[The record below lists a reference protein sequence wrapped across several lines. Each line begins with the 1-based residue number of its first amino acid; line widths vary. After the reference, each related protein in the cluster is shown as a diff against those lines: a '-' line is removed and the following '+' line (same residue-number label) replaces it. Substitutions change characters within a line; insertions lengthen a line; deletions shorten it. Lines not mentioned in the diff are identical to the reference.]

1 MTQHFPAFAPI
12 VATARAVERL
22 PYREFLETKV
32 RMAQPLGIEVADG
45 DINPILKPHARA
57 IVRWAV
63 RGGRRAIFAAFG
75 LGKSVIQLEIL
86 RILLNHAGGRG
97 LIVLPL
103 GVRQEFRKDVR
114 LLMTGEHPKISDAER
129 AALAAWLDGRPE
141 RQLGIEF
148 IRSIDQCGES
158 GLYMTN
164 YETVRDGRLDPA
176 DFTVASLDEASV
188 LRSFGSL
195 TYQSFLTLFDRV
207 RYRFVATATPSPNR
221 FKELI
226 HYAGFLGVMDT
237 GQALTRF
244 FQRDSEKAGN
254 LTLFPH
260 KEQEFW
266 LWVASWGVFLQRPS
280 DLGFSD
286 DGYDLPELR
295 VNWHEVKTDLADAGA
310 DRDGQGILFRGGVR
324 GLASEAKERRDTL
337 PARIAKLQEI
347 VEAAPGEHFILWHDL
362 EDERRAIEAAL
373 PAREYDAWLEY
384 RDGHPRGLELYER
397 HYSAHQYAD
406 GRERNLFAGPG
417 FKTVLLTR
425 EHDALFVWRKFIDDS
440 GQQGINCAVFR
451 NEGRRL
457 SSDLI
462 REAMAI
468 GWKRWPGERFYT
480 FVDERKTASRRG
492 KNSPAGKCFIAAG
505 WRRCG
510 TTKSGLAILEAL
522 PGTDVPAVEAKEA
535 LRAVYGSQDLDARE
549 QLVIDFSEG
558 RFRLL
563 AGKPV
568 MLGSGC
574 NFQRHCHRAVF
585 VGVNHKF
592 NDFLQAI
599 HRLRRFLQEHPVEI
613 DIVYAESERETVVD
627 LKAKWARHNQLVEE
641 MSKIIRKYGLNH
653 DEMVEDLVRSIG
665 VTRIEA
671 AGEGWQV
678 ANNDCVPE
686 MQGIGSDSLDLVV
699 TSIPFS
705 KKYEYT
711 ESYHDFGHA
720 DDDDAFFGQLDYL
733 TPELFRALKPGR
745 LACIH
750 IKDTIE
756 FGSVNGLGFPT
767 VNPLHAKCIAH
778 YLAHGFAYMGLIYI
792 DTDVVRENNQ
802 TYRLTMKEQLKDG
815 TRMGVGSPEFVLLL
829 RKPQTD
835 RTRGYADNP
844 VQKRITEYSLAR
856 WQLDAHARWRS
867 DGNRF
872 LTVEELSALGPDV
885 LGKVFKE
892 QTRHEIY
899 NFESHV
905 RIGEALAARR
915 QLPTKFMALM
925 PGSARADVWDD
936 VNRMLTLNG
945 DQARKSLEK
954 HVCPLQFDIVD
965 RLIERYSNPG
975 ELVFDP
981 FGGLFTVPYRAL
993 ALKRRGRAVELNPG
1007 YFLDGVK
1014 YLEAQERAVGM
1025 PTLFD
1030 LMGIE
1035 DQQAA

>member
-1 MTQHFPAFAPI
+1 MSLKFPAFAPI
-12 VATARAVERL
+12 VLSATAKSRM
-22 PYREFLETKV
+22 PYRQFLERKV
-32 RMAQPLGIEVADG
+32 RMAQQAGIEIAD
-45 DINPILKPHARA
+45 DEINPLLKPHQRQL
-57 IVRWAV
+57 VKWGV
-63 RGGRRAIFAAFG
+63 KGGRRAIFAAFG
-75 LGKSVIQLEIL
+75 LGKTLIELEIC
-86 RILLNHAGGRG
+86 RILTGRYGGRG
-97 LIVLPL
+97 LIILPL
-103 GVRQEFRKDVR
+103 GVRQEFRKDAR
-114 LLMTGEHPKISDAER
+114 LLMTGDHPKVTDAQR
-129 AALAAWLDGRPE
+129 AELAQWLDGRPD
-141 RQLGIEF
+141 RQIDIRF
-148 IRSIDQCGES
+148 IRSIDEAEDVDVGSGMRQPRP

-164 YETVRDGRLDPA
+164 YETVRDGKLDPNA
-176 DFTVASLDEASV
+176 FTVAALDEASV

-195 TYQSFLTLFDRV
+195 TYQTFLTLFEGV
-207 RYRFVATATPSPNR
+207 RFRFVATATPSPNR

-266 LWVASWGVFLQRPS
+266 LWVASWGVFLQKPS

-286 DGYDLPELR
+286 EGYDLPELVVR
-295 VNWHEVKTDLADAGA
+295 WQEVKTNLADAGA
-310 DRDGQGILFRGGVR
+310 DRDGQGILFRGSVR
-324 GLASEAKERRDTL
+324 GLANEAKERRDTMD
-337 PARIAKLQEI
+337 ARMERMAEI
-347 VEAAPGEHFILWHDL
+347 VAASPDEHFIIWHDL

-373 PAREYDAWLEY
+373 P
-384 RDGHPRGLELYER
+384 
-397 HYSAHQYAD
+397 
-406 GRERNLFAGPG
+406 
-417 FKTVLLTR
+417 
-425 EHDALFVWRKFIDDS
+425 
-440 GQQGINCAVFR
+440 
-451 NEGRRL
+451 
-457 SSDLI
+457 
-462 REAMAI
+462 
-468 GWKRWPGERFYT
+468 
-480 FVDERKTASRRG
+480 
-492 KNSPAGKCFIAAG
+492 
-505 WRRCG
+505 
-510 TTKSGLAILEAL
+510 
-522 PGTDVPAVEAKEA
+522 EAK
-535 LRAVYGSQDLDARE
+535 AVYGSQDLETRE
-549 QLVIDFSEG
+549 QLIVDFSDG
-558 RFRLL
+558 KYRIL

-592 NDFLQAI
+592 NDFIQAI

-613 DIVYAESERETVVD
+613 DIIYAESERETVVD
-627 LKAKWARHNQLVEE
+627 LKAKWARHDKLVGE
-641 MSKIIRKYGLNH
+641 MSQIIQKYGLNH
-653 DEMVEDLVRSIG
+653 EDMTADLVRSIG
-665 VTRIEA
+665 VERIEVS
-671 AGEGWQV
+671 GRDWVV

-686 MQGIGSDSLDLVV
+686 MSTVEDDSLGLVV

-720 DDDDAFFGQLDYL
+720 DDDESFFEQLDYV
-733 TPELFRALKPGR
+733 TPELLRALKPGR

-756 FGSVNGLGFPT
+756 FGSLNGLGFPT

-778 YLAHGFAYMGLIYI
+778 YLSHGFAYMGLIFI

-835 RTRGYADNP
+835 RTRGYADDP

-872 LTVEELSALGPDV
+872 LTPDELGALGPDM
-885 LGKVFKE
+885 LATLFRD

-905 RIGEALAARR
+905 KIGETLAARR
-915 QLPTKFMALM
+915 QLPTKFMALQ
-925 PGSARADVWDD
+925 PGSARADVWDNI
-936 VNRMLTLNG
+936 NRMLTLNG
-945 DQARKSLEK
+945 EQARRSLEK

-993 ALKRRGRAVELNPG
+993 QLRRRGRAVELNPG

-1014 YLEAQERAVGM
+1014 YLEAQERALGM

-1030 LMGIE
+1030 LMGLE
-1035 DQQAA
+1035 DQTTGAAA

>member
-1 MTQHFPAFAPI
+1 MTFQFPAFREI
-12 VATARAVERL
+12 VSTAGRIDL
-22 PYREFLETKV
+22 PPYREFLERKV
-32 RMAQPLGIEVADG
+32 RMAAPLGIDIDDS
-45 DINPILKPHARA
+45 DINPLLKPHMRA
-57 IVRWAV
+57 IVKWAV

-75 LGKSVIQLEIL
+75 LGKTIIQIEII
-86 RILLNHAGGRG
+86 RILLWKCGGRG
-97 LIVLPL
+97 LTVLPL

-114 LLMTGEHPKISDAER
+114 LLLTGDHPRITDMQRAE
-129 AALAAWLDGRPE
+129 LAAWLEGRPE
-141 RQLGIEF
+141 RHPSITF
-148 IRSIDQCGES
+148 IRTIDEAGAS
-158 GLYMTN
+158 GHYMTN
-164 YETVRDGRLDPA
+164 YETVRDGKLDPSA
-176 DFTVASLDEASV
+176 FTVASLDEASV

-207 RYRFVATATPSPNR
+207 RFRFVATATPSPNR

-266 LWVASWGVFLQRPS
+266 LWVASWGVFLQKPS

-286 DGYDLPELR
+286 EGYDLPELIVR
-295 VNWHEVKTDLADAGA
+295 WHEVKTDLADAGA

-324 GLASEAKERRDTL
+324 GLASEARERRDTL
-337 PARIAKLQEI
+337 GTRIAKMAEI
-347 VEAAPGEHFILWHDL
+347 VSAAPSDHFILWHDL

-373 PAREYDAWLEY
+373 P
-384 RDGHPRGLELYER
+384 
-397 HYSAHQYAD
+397 
-406 GRERNLFAGPG
+406 
-417 FKTVLLTR
+417 
-425 EHDALFVWRKFIDDS
+425 
-440 GQQGINCAVFR
+440 
-451 NEGRRL
+451 
-457 SSDLI
+457 
-462 REAMAI
+462 
-468 GWKRWPGERFYT
+468 
-480 FVDERKTASRRG
+480 
-492 KNSPAGKCFIAAG
+492 
-505 WRRCG
+505 
-510 TTKSGLAILEAL
+510 
-522 PGTDVPAVEAKEA
+522 EAK
-535 LRAVYGSQDLDARE
+535 AVYGSQDLDERE
-549 QLVIDFSEG
+549 QLVIDFSDG
-558 RFRLL
+558 KYRLL
-563 AGKPV
+563 AGKPI

-592 NDFLQAI
+592 NDFIQAI

-613 DIVYAESERETVVD
+613 DIIYAESERETVTD
-627 LKAKWARHNQLVEE
+627 LKAKWDRHNQLVEE

-653 DEMVEDLVRSIG
+653 DEMVADLVRTIG
-665 VTRIEA
+665 IERIEVS
-671 AGEGWQV
+671 GQGWIV
-678 ANNDCVPE
+678 ANNDCVEE
-686 MQGIGSDSLDLVV
+686 MALVDDDSLDLIV

-720 DDDDAFFGQLDYL
+720 DDDEAFFEQLDYL
-733 TPELFRALKPGR
+733 TPQLLRALKPGR

-756 FGSVNGLGFPT
+756 FGSLNGLGFPT

-778 YLAHGFAYMGLIYI
+778 YTAHGFAYMGLIYI

-802 TYRLTMKEQLKDG
+802 TYRLTMKEMLKDS

-835 RTRGYADNP
+835 RTRGYADEP

-872 LTVEELSALGPDV
+872 LTTDELSALGPDTLV
-885 LGKVFKE
+885 KLFKE
-892 QTRHEIY
+892 QTRHAIY
-899 NFESHV
+899 EFESHV
-905 RIGEALAARR
+905 RIGEALGRRR

-936 VNRMLTLNG
+936 VNRMATLNG
-945 DQARKSLEK
+945 DQAKKNLEK

-965 RLIERYSNPG
+965 RLINRYSAPG

-993 ALKRRGRAVELNPG
+993 ALKRRGRATELNPG

-1014 YLEAQERAVGM
+1014 YLEAQERAVSL
-1025 PTLFD
+1025 PTLFE

>member
-1 MTQHFPAFAPI
+1 MTYAYPAFAPI
-12 VATARAVERL
+12 VRSAGAAVRL
-22 PYREFLETKV
+22 PYRQFLERKV
-32 RMAQPLGIEVADG
+32 RMAQQAGIEIAD
-45 DINPILKPHARA
+45 DEINPLLKPHQRQL
-57 IVRWAV
+57 VKWGV
-63 RGGRRAIFAAFG
+63 KGGRRAIFAAFG
-75 LGKSVIQLEIL
+75 LGKTLIELEIC
-86 RILLNHAGGRG
+86 RILIARFGGRG
-97 LIVLPL
+97 LIILPL
-103 GVRQEFRKDVR
+103 GVRQEFRKDAR
-114 LLMTGEHPKISDAER
+114 LLMTGEHPKISDVQRAE
-129 AALAAWLDGRPE
+129 LAAWLDGRPE
-141 RQLGIEF
+141 RQINIRF
-148 IRSIDQCGES
+148 IRSIDEADET

-164 YETVRDGRLDPA
+164 YETVRDGKLDPNA
-176 DFTVASLDEASV
+176 FTVAALDEASV

-195 TYQSFLTLFDRV
+195 TYQTFLTLFEGV
-207 RYRFVATATPSPNR
+207 RFRFVATATPSPNR

-266 LWVASWGVFLQRPS
+266 LWVASWGVFLQKPS

-286 DGYDLPELR
+286 EGYDLPELVVR
-295 VNWHEVKTDLADAGA
+295 WQEVKTDLADAGA
-310 DRDGQGILFRGGVR
+310 DRDGQGILFRGSVQ
-324 GLASEAKERRDTL
+324 GLANEAKERRDTMA
-337 PARIAKLQEI
+337 ARMERMSEI
-347 VEAAPGEHFILWHDL
+347 VAAAPGDHFIIWHDL
-362 EDERRAIEAAL
+362 EDERRAIEAAI
-373 PAREYDAWLEY
+373 P
-384 RDGHPRGLELYER
+384 
-397 HYSAHQYAD
+397 
-406 GRERNLFAGPG
+406 
-417 FKTVLLTR
+417 
-425 EHDALFVWRKFIDDS
+425 
-440 GQQGINCAVFR
+440 
-451 NEGRRL
+451 
-457 SSDLI
+457 
-462 REAMAI
+462 
-468 GWKRWPGERFYT
+468 
-480 FVDERKTASRRG
+480 
-492 KNSPAGKCFIAAG
+492 
-505 WRRCG
+505 
-510 TTKSGLAILEAL
+510 
-522 PGTDVPAVEAKEA
+522 EAK
-535 LRAVYGSQDLDARE
+535 AVYGSQDLETRE
-549 QLVIDFSEG
+549 QLIVDFSDG
-558 RFRLL
+558 KYRIL

-592 NDFLQAI
+592 NDFVQAI

-613 DIVYAESERETVVD
+613 DIIYAESERETVTD
-627 LKAKWARHNQLVEE
+627 LKAKWARHDKLVGE
-641 MSKIIRKYGLNH
+641 MSQIIKKYGLNH
-653 DEMVEDLVRSIG
+653 DDMTADLVRSIG
-665 VTRIEA
+665 VERIEVS
-671 AGEGWQV
+671 GRDWLV

-686 MQGIGSDSLDLVV
+686 LATIESDSLDLVV

-720 DDDDAFFGQLDYL
+720 DDDESFFEQLDYL
-733 TPELFRALKPGR
+733 TPELLRALKPGR

-756 FGSVNGLGFPT
+756 FGSLNGLGFPT

-778 YLAHGFAYMGLIYI
+778 YLSHGFAYMGLIFI

-815 TRMGVGSPEFVLLL
+815 SRMGVGSPEFVLLL

-835 RTRGYADNP
+835 RTRGYADDP

-872 LTVEELSALGPDV
+872 LTPDELGALGPDM
-885 LGKVFKE
+885 LATLFRD

-905 RIGEALAARR
+905 KIGETLAARR
-915 QLPTKFMALM
+915 QLPTKFMALQ
-925 PGSARADVWDD
+925 PGSARADVWDNI
-936 VNRMLTLNG
+936 NRMLTLNG
-945 DQARKSLEK
+945 EQARRSLEK

-993 ALKRRGRAVELNPG
+993 QLRRRGRAVELNPG

-1014 YLEAQERAVGM
+1014 YLEAQERALGM

-1030 LMGIE
+1030 LMAIE
-1035 DQQAA
+1035 DQATGAAA